1 MDSPSERFW
10 LALEKLVGES
20 EVVIDRPK
28 GVHHPQSLEITYPVD
43 YGYLK
48 DTKSMDNQGID
59 VWRGSDPDAKIDA
72 IICTVDLRKKDSEI
86 KILIGCTPEEKKLIL
101 AFHNRWDMSGILV
114 QRLTSNS
121 HSPQKNSTSARLLPC
136 QRKLASRGR

>member
-1 MDSPSERFW
+1 
-10 LALEKLVGES
+10 VGES

-28 GVHHPQSLEITYPVD
+28 GARHPRFEAIIYPVD
-43 YGYLK
+43 YGFLK
-48 DTKSMDNQGID
+48 GTTSMDGDGID
-59 VWRGSDPDAKIDA
+59 VWRGSSPDGKIDA
-72 IICTVDLRKKDSEI
+72 IICTVDLREKDSEI